1 MSITL
6 IVLVIEVIVILL
18 VAVGFLFFLP
28 WKRSKAK
35 TVEFEKLLDNIASKE
50 DERKAQLIQFLEE
63 SHALK
68 TEAAEES
75 AGYMVEAEKQFLQ
88 YFIKQQLEQTPVND
102 FHENL
107 CELLDQYL
115 YFVPTINIEQ
125 HAPNADKP
133 EQQNVAEVEASN
145 TDTDTDEDIAIEEPE
160 VKDSG
165 EMEPDKEDQVAEPD
179 QNNEEELDWGAAFAE
194 AGEDMDEETKASFES
209 ETKAD

>member
-133 EQQNVAEVEASN
+133 EQQNVAEVEVSN
-145 TDTDTDEDIAIEEPE
+145 TDTDEDIAIEEPE

>member
-145 TDTDTDEDIAIEEPE
+145 TDTDEDIAIEEPE